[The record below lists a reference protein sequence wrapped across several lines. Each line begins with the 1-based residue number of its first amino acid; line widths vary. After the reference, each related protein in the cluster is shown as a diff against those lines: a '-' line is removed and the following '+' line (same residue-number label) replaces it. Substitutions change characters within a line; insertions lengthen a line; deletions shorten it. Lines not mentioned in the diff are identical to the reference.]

1 MVTAIAS
8 LGMAIPT
15 FITAIILLLT
25 FGIWFPI
32 LPTRGY
38 IPFSED
44 PLENLR
50 LIAMPTMTLAFAAMA
65 PILRMLRSSLGEA
78 ATSPWTRTAE
88 GKGLLWPKIV
98 RKHIFPNALIPTLTV
113 IGITFGRMLGGV
125 VLIEFIFAWPGIG
138 TLMID
143 AIFKRD
149 YMILQAAILF
159 AAFATIIVNFLV
171 DIAYGIVDPRLSFKN
186 K

>member
-1 MVTAIAS
+1 
-8 LGMAIPT
+8 
-15 FITAIILLLT
+15 
-25 FGIWFPI
+25 
-32 LPTRGY
+32 
-38 IPFSED
+38 
-44 PLENLR
+44 
-50 LIAMPTMTLAFAAMA
+50 
-65 PILRMLRSSLGEA
+65 
-78 ATSPWTRTAE
+78 
-88 GKGLLWPKIV
+88 
-98 RKHIFPNALIPTLTV
+98 
-113 IGITFGRMLGGV
+113 MLGGV